1 MKTLRISIINW
12 KTNLSSTRLATWVIT
27 DSTGGRMSA
36 ITDVKLYVLLATSSV
51 QDNEKLLQELE
62 LCFKKQLTEVDIN
75 QK

>member
-1 MKTLRISIINW
+1 MRTLRISIINW
-12 KTNLSSTRLATWVIT
+12 KTNLSSTWLAAWVIT

-36 ITDVKLYVLLATSSV
+36 ITDAKLYVPVATSSV

-62 LCFKKQLTEVDIN
+62 LCFKKQLAEVDIN

>member
-1 MKTLRISIINW
+1 
-12 KTNLSSTRLATWVIT
+12 
-27 DSTGGRMSA
+27 MSA